1 MIKMSEEKIRE
12 MCNDIYE
19 GGEWQPMI
27 DYITNLQ
34 NQNNQMSLLLERI
47 SKFIPLHYPETL
59 SEIQNFLNKIEHND

>member
-1 MIKMSEEKIRE
+1 MNETQIRK

-27 DYITNLQ
+27 DCITNLQ
-34 NQNNQMSLLLERI
+34 NQNNQLLLLLERV

-59 SEIQNFLNKIEHND
+59 SEIKIFLNNSKHKD